1 MTTSPIRQRVVGVF
15 PDKKPLGGS
24 VGAGLVVALCCGGLP
39 LFASIGLGTFFAGL
53 GLARHVSQLVVGGAL
68 VIVALNW
75 LYYRRR
81 AQRSGGAGSLRPAML
96 VSAGIGLAALVAV
109 FFFLDWL
116 EHVINVERFLNAA
129 SESPALKSRSQ
140 AYALAVPPAAMAVLL
155 LLPFP
160 GPGARRRGPAGAEW
174 KGRSQPMSTAD
185 IPQIVRSRYGA
196 FAKTGGQQESC
207 CATAEAS
214 PSFAVDHGLY
224 SEAELARVP
233 DLSRDL
239 SRGCGNPT
247 GFANLQ
253 AGEVVV
259 DFGSGGGIDVILAAQ
274 QVGPQGKVV
283 GIDMTPEMVERAREA
298 VGKAGLEDRDV
309 KVRVEDI
316 TSTQLPDASADV
328 VISNC
333 VINLAP
339 DKDAVYREA
348 RRILRPGG
356 RLAISDMVLSEPI
369 ADDVQERFRSSWAG
383 CLGGMVPEGDYLDLV
398 RRAGFSDIQVVAR
411 HPLGPDEL
419 EAMSRCPGPEFSPAT
434 PPDDLAMVQGKAESI
449 KFTARA

>member
-1 MTTSPIRQRVVGVF
+1 
-15 PDKKPLGGS
+15 
-24 VGAGLVVALCCGGLP
+24 
-39 LFASIGLGTFFAGL
+39 
-53 GLARHVSQLVVGGAL
+53 
-68 VIVALNW
+68 
-75 LYYRRR
+75 
-81 AQRSGGAGSLRPAML
+81 
-96 VSAGIGLAALVAV
+96 
-109 FFFLDWL
+109 
-116 EHVINVERFLNAA
+116 
-129 SESPALKSRSQ
+129 
-140 AYALAVPPAAMAVLL
+140 
-155 LLPFP
+155 
-160 GPGARRRGPAGAEW
+160 
-174 KGRSQPMSTAD
+174 MSTD
-185 IPQIVRSRYGA
+185 IPQIVRGRYGA
-196 FAKTGGQQESC
+196 FAQSGGHQESC

-233 DLSRDL
+233 DISRDL

-247 GFANLQ
+247 GFANLRP
-253 AGEVVV
+253 GEVVV

-309 KVRVEDI
+309 VVRVEDI

-339 DKDAVYREA
+339 DKEAVYREA

-369 ADDVQERFRSSWAG
+369 ADDVQERFRASWAG
-383 CLGGMVPEGDYLDLV
+383 CLGGMVLEGDYLDLV

-411 HPLGPDEL
+411 HLLGPDEL
-419 EAMSRCPGPEFSPAT
+419 EAMSRCPGPEFSPET
-434 PPDDLAMVQGKAESI
+434 PQDDLAMVQDKAESI
-449 KFTARA
+449 KFTATA

>member
-1 MTTSPIRQRVVGVF
+1 M
-15 PDKKPLGGS
+15 
-24 VGAGLVVALCCGGLP
+24 VALCCGGLP
-39 LFASIGLGTFFAGL
+39 LFASIGLGASFASL
-53 GLARHVSQLVVGGAL
+53 GLFRYAPQLVVGGA
-68 VIVALNW
+68 VAIVALNW
-75 LYYRRR
+75 GYYRRR
-81 AQRSGGAGSLRPAML
+81 ARRGMSTRPARQAMLASGGLGLGVLVGS
-96 VSAGIGLAALVAV
+96 

-116 EHVINVERFLNAA
+116 EPRVAKVEEVLH
-129 SESPALKSRSQ
+129 EEGVEEDPATMRQ
-140 AYALAVPPAAMAVLL
+140 ARQTAVAVLPIGL
-155 LLPFP
+155 GLLALLPFP
-160 GPGARRRGPAGAEW
+160 GPGATLRGSSRAVSNR
-174 KGRSQPMSTAD
+174 RSQPMSTD
-185 IPQIVRSRYGA
+185 IPQIVRGRYGA
-196 FAKTGGQQESC
+196 FAKSGGHQESC

-233 DLSRDL
+233 DISRDL

-247 GFANLQ
+247 GFANLK

-283 GIDMTPEMVERAREA
+283 GVDFTPEMVGRAREA
-298 VGKAGLEDRDV
+298 VAKAGLEDRDV
-309 KVRVEDI
+309 DVRIADMAN
-316 TSTQLPDASADV
+316 TQLPDASTDV

-339 DKDAVYREA
+339 DKEAVYREA

-356 RLAISDMVLSEPI
+356 RVAISDMVLSEPI
-369 ADDVQERFRSSWAG
+369 ADDLQERFRSSWAG

-411 HPLGPDEL
+411 HHLEGDEL

-434 PPDDLAMVQGKAESI
+434 PEDDLAMVEGKAESI